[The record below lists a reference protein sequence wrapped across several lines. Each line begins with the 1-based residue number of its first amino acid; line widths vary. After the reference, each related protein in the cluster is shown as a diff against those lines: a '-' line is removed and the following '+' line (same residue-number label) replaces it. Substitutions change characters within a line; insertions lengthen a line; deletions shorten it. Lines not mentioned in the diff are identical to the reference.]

1 MTEAGDSSIMLKN
14 RKFLK
19 MDGVSEVL
27 SFDDDFVAV
36 MTALGK
42 VEIEGKGLKIIQM
55 SAESGD
61 FTLEGRVDGLYYS
74 VAPGEKKGLFSRRVK

>member
-1 MTEAGDSSIMLKN
+1 MIETGDSSVTLKN
-14 RKFLK
+14 RKFLT

-74 VAPGEKKGLFSRRVK
+74 AAPGEKKGLFSHRAK